1 MQKTI
6 NILLIILLASVQ
18 VAGQEVVAPL
28 EYKGVA
34 TQGMSAGNNSNV
46 RSSAKATALSLP
58 FIEDFTQYNFYP
70 DTINWISG
78 RQVYVNN
85 NMCSGTI
92 SRGVAT
98 FDALA
103 EDGLP
108 YDKNNK
114 SISRYADTLT
124 SQPIDLS
131 NYTASDSLYFSFFY
145 QPEGKSFDPQSQD
158 SLMLY
163 FRRANASTPWTRV
176 WRVAGSTLQPFIQVM
191 VPITDASFFNA
202 DFQFR
207 FVNKAS
213 VNNTND
219 TWNIDYIRLGA
230 NRNMFDTA
238 LQEVAFVDDPGLYLN
253 DYAYMPYH
261 QYLANATAESATQ
274 QETSIRNNGGNTLN
288 VNYGYTAT
296 EPKTG
301 TTLGSGN
308 SSVTIPPYTTSSVSF
323 PVYNTTVP
331 APARHQEVVY
341 ENKYYLQT
349 SSGNGLVENDTII
362 RQYPFHNYLAYD
374 DGTPEKSYYLKML
387 SALPAKLAIEHRL
400 NVPDTITGVA
410 IYFGRQV
417 PLAYQKYFS
426 LVVYTDIAYNGG
438 GDVPVYQEDLLV
450 PSYLPGNN
458 FWYYKFRKPIS
469 LNSGKFYIGTVQPA
483 LGTSDS
489 LYFGLDVNRTKD
501 NHVFFNVESQ
511 WKKSNIS
518 GAVMIRPVFGNFFA
532 TNTGTVAASQ
542 VQDWDINPNPASNK
556 IRFYLSHNSA
566 DASYTISDVQGR
578 VQKTGTLQPGDEVD
592 ISALNAGMY
601 IAQLRVGGQATAPR
615 KFIKI

>member
-1 MQKTI
+1 MHKTI
-6 NILLIILLASVQ
+6 NILLIILLASIE

-28 EYKGVA
+28 GYKGVA
-34 TQGMSAGNNSNV
+34 TTGISGANNSNV

-78 RQVYVNN
+78 RQVYINN
-85 NMCSGTI
+85 NMCSGAI
-92 SRGVAT
+92 SRGVVT

-108 YDKNNK
+108 YDKSNK

-131 NYTASDSLYFSFFY
+131 SYTANDSLYFSFFY

-163 FRRANASTPWTRV
+163 FRRTNASTPWTRV
-176 WRVAGSTLQPFIQVM
+176 WRVAGSTLQPFTQVM

-219 TWNIDYIRLGA
+219 TWNIDYIRLDA
-230 NRNMFDTA
+230 NRNIFDTA

-261 QYLANATAESATQ
+261 QYLANAAAETAAQ
-274 QETSIRNNGGNTLN
+274 QETSIRNNGGNT
-288 VNYGYTAT
+288 VNIDYGYTAT
-296 EPKTG
+296 EFKTG

-308 SSVTIPPYTTSSVSF
+308 GSVTIPPYTTSSVSF
-323 PVYNTTVP
+323 PAYNATVP

-349 SSGNGLVENDTII
+349 SSGNGLIENDTII

-387 SALPAKLAIEHRL
+387 SALPAKLAVEHRL

-458 FWYYKFRKPIS
+458 FWYYKFRRPVP
-469 LNSGKFYIGTVQPA
+469 LNSGKFYVGTIQPA

-518 GAVMIRPVFGNFFA
+518 GAVMIRPVFGNFFP
-532 TNTGTVAASQ
+532 TNTGTVAATQ
-542 VQDWDINPNPASNK
+542 LHDWNINPNPASNK
-556 IRFYLSHNSA
+556 IRFYLTDNNA
-566 DASYTISDVQGR
+566 GASYIISDAQGR
-578 VQKTGTLQPGDEVD
+578 LQKTGMLEPGHEVD
-592 ISALNAGMY
+592 ISALSPGMY
-601 IAQLRVGGQATAPR
+601 IVQLRVEGYATAPR